1 MAGGGGGPSLPVTSS
16 SPLGG
21 GFGDNPL
28 VPRKPMVDEARFDI
42 TAMIDLVFMM
52 NIFFLVTTVTAALAE
67 VNLPAAK
74 HCAPADRDNSV
85 IITLLAPPDRG
96 PAIVV
101 VEDSKADLTDVDAQE
116 RAIREAVEAGVRS
129 NRNTVLIKAE
139 KGVRLR
145 DVSRVGAVAV
155 SVPGTDLKLA
165 VIEKE

>member
-1 MAGGGGGPSLPVTSS
+1 MAGGGGGPALPISS
-16 SPLGG
+16 PSPLGG
-21 GFGDNPL
+21 GLEANPL
-28 VPRKPMVDEARFDI
+28 VPRRPLVDEARFDI

-67 VNLPAAK
+67 VNLPAAR

-85 IITLLAPPDRG
+85 IITILAPGDRG
-96 PAIVV
+96 PGIVV
-101 VEDSKADLTDVDAQE
+101 VEDSKADLSDPDEQE

-129 NRNTVLIKAE
+129 NRSTVLIKAE

-145 DVSRVGAVAV
+145 DVARIGAVAV
-155 SVPGTDLKLA
+155 SVPGTELKLA

>member
-1 MAGGGGGPSLPVTSS
+1 MAGGGGPALPITSS

-21 GFGDNPL
+21 GGLDASPL
-28 VPRKPMVDEARFDI
+28 VPRRPLVDEARVDI

-67 VNLPAAK
+67 VNLPAAR

-85 IITLLAPPDRG
+85 IITLLAASDRG
-96 PAIVV
+96 PAIVS
-101 VEDSKADLTDVDAQE
+101 VEDSKADLTDIDAQE
-116 RAIREAVEAGVRS
+116 RAIREAVEVGVRA
-129 NRNTVLIKAE
+129 NRNIVLLKAE

-155 SVPGTDLKLA
+155 SVPGTELRLA

>member
-1 MAGGGGGPSLPVTSS
+1 MAGGGGPALPITSS

-21 GFGDNPL
+21 GGLDASPL
-28 VPRKPMVDEARFDI
+28 VPRRPLVDEARFDI

-67 VNLPAAK
+67 VNLPAAR

-85 IITLLAPPDRG
+85 IITLLAASDRG
-96 PAIVV
+96 PAIVS
-101 VEDSKADLTDVDAQE
+101 VEDSKADLTDIDAQE
-116 RAIREAVEAGVRS
+116 RAIREAVEVGVRA
-129 NRNTVLIKAE
+129 NRNIVLLKAE

-155 SVPGTDLKLA
+155 SVPGTELRLA